1 MTHTMQETTSII
13 DDAKKAPLNQNL
25 VGCMKGLID
34 LTYLGDDDDAAI
46 DSLCAKADGVAALC
60 VYAHYIPRVKANLAG
75 KRIKIATVVNF
86 PHGNSTLETVLAE
99 MDTAIS
105 HGADEIDVVLP
116 YPDFLNGDFHKVNH
130 FLKQVHERAPHQV
143 LKIIIESGVLQK
155 PALIRLAGQ
164 MVIDSGADFIKTST
178 GKTEVGATLEA
189 AYTLLTLIE
198 QSKNPLV
205 GLKLSGGIRTIAEA
219 HTYLYLAREVM
230 GEMWLNPHNL
240 RIGASKLLDELLAE
254 PKLIPDFS

>member
-13 DDAKKAPLNQNL
+13 EDAKNAPLNAKL
-25 VGCMKGLID
+25 VACMKGLID

-60 VYAHYIPRVKANLAG
+60 IYPQYIARVKTNLAG
-75 KRIKIATVVNF
+75 KRIKIATVANF
-86 PHGNSTLETVLAE
+86 PHGNSDLKTVLAE
-99 MDTAIS
+99 IDNAIAQ
-105 HGADEIDVVLP
+105 GADEIDVVLP
-116 YPDFLNGDFHKVNH
+116 YRDFLTGDFHRVNH
-130 FLKQVHERAPHQV
+130 FLKEVHAHVPHQV
-143 LKIIIESGVLQK
+143 LKIIIESGALQK

-178 GKTEVGATLEA
+178 GKIDVGATLEA

-198 QSKNPLV
+198 QSKNPLI

-219 HTYLYLAREVM
+219 HAYLYLAREVM

-240 RIGASKLLDELLAE
+240 RIGASKLLDELLTN
-254 PKLIPDFS
+254 S